1 MPNKEPMASSVNT
14 DEIRRRNDMR
24 FSVKTRICPMLGL
37 ALAVTSAC
45 NSDSISKTAAAAG
58 DGSGSHVDV
67 LCIGDRINNPPE
79 SFHYSYKYSDMSGS
93 AQKDADITPQVMDIT
108 IKDKSGSH
116 SFHGVHSNEA
126 SWSSAVVDLSNL
138 NMTAM
143 SSRLDSL
150 NNTSAIVRQSSE
162 PMNGYDTTKYSID
175 TANASSSDKKKFEFL
190 FGAGSF
196 EKGTAWVPADGCA
209 VKLVLDEAVQI
220 NGSLKNAHYEIE
232 RTKK

>member
-1 MPNKEPMASSVNT
+1 
-14 DEIRRRNDMR
+14 MR
-24 FSVKTRICPMLGL
+24 FSLKTWICPMLAL
-37 ALAVTSAC
+37 ALVVASAC
-45 NSDSISKTAAAAG
+45 NSSSVSKGAAAAA
-58 DGSGSHVDV
+58 DGPGSHIDV
-67 LCIGDRINNPPE
+67 LCMGDRISNPPE
-79 SFHYSYKYSDMSGS
+79 SFHYSYKYSDMAGS

-126 SWSSAVVDLSNL
+126 SWNSAVVDLSNL

-150 NNTSAIVRQSSE
+150 NNTSAIVRQGSE

-175 TANASSSDKKKFEFL
+175 TGNASSSDRQQFETL
-190 FGAGSF
+190 FGKGSF
-196 EKGTAWVPADGCA
+196 EKGTAWVPADGCIA
-209 VKLVLDEAVQI
+209 KIVLDEAVQI

-232 RTKK
+232 RIKK

>member
-1 MPNKEPMASSVNT
+1 
-14 DEIRRRNDMR
+14 MR
-24 FSVKTRICPMLGL
+24 FSATTSVFPIL
-37 ALAVTSAC
+37 ALSLVVAAAC
-45 NSDSISKTAAAAG
+45 NSSPVSKSAVASAE
-58 DGSGSHVDV
+58 SPGSHIDV
-67 LCIGDRINNPPE
+67 LCLGDRINTPPE
-79 SFHYSYKYSDMSGS
+79 PFRYRYKYSDASS
-93 AQKDADITPQVMDIT
+93 STQKDADITPQVMDIT
-108 IKDKSGSH
+108 IYDNSGSH

-150 NNTSAIVRQSSE
+150 NNTSAVVREGAE
-162 PMNGYDTTKYSID
+162 PLDGYDTTRYAID
-175 TANASSSDKKKFEFL
+175 TAKAASSDRTKFEFL

-196 EKGTAWVPADGCA
+196 EKGTAWAAADGCA

-232 RTKK
+232 RIRK

>member
-1 MPNKEPMASSVNT
+1 
-14 DEIRRRNDMR
+14 MR
-24 FSVKTRICPMLGL
+24 FSLTTRICPILGF
-37 ALAVTSAC
+37 ALVLTSAC
-45 NSDSISKTAAAAG
+45 NSSSISKTDVAAANGA
-58 DGSGSHVDV
+58 DGRIDV
-67 LCIGDRINNPPE
+67 LCIVDRINDPPE
-79 SFHYSYKYSDMSGS
+79 SFHYSYKYSDISGS
-93 AQKDADITPQVMDIT
+93 AQKDADITPQVMEIT

-126 SWSSAVVDLSNL
+126 SWNSAVVDLSNL

-162 PMNGYDTTKYSID
+162 PMNGYNTIKYSID
-175 TANASSSDKKKFEFL
+175 TASASSSDNKKFEFL

-209 VKLVLDEAVQI
+209 AKLVLDEAVQI

-232 RTKK
+232 RIKK

>member
-1 MPNKEPMASSVNT
+1 
-14 DEIRRRNDMR
+14 MR
-24 FSVKTRICPMLGL
+24 LSLKTWTCPMLGL
-37 ALAVTSAC
+37 ALVVTSAC
-45 NSDSISKTAAAAG
+45 NSSSVAKSASAAS
-58 DGSGSHVDV
+58 DGAGSHIDV
-67 LCIGDRINNPPE
+67 LCIGDRIDNPPE

-93 AQKDADITPQVMDIT
+93 GQKDADITPQVMDIT

-126 SWSSAVVDLSNL
+126 SWNSAVVDLSNL

-150 NNTSAIVRQSSE
+150 NNTSAIVRQNSE

-175 TANASSSDKKKFEFL
+175 TANASSSDRRQFETL
-190 FGAGSF
+190 FGKGSF
-196 EKGTAWVPADGCA
+196 EKGTAWVPGDECA

-232 RTKK
+232 RIKK

>member
-1 MPNKEPMASSVNT
+1 
-14 DEIRRRNDMR
+14 MR
-24 FSVKTRICPMLGL
+24 FLLTTWIGPMLGL
-37 ALAVTSAC
+37 ALVVTPAC
-45 NSDSISKTAAAAG
+45 NSDSKTAAASGNGA
-58 DGSGSHVDV
+58 GSHIDV
-67 LCIGDRINNPPE
+67 LCIGDRINDPPE

-93 AQKDADITPQVMDIT
+93 TQKDADITPQVMDMT

-143 SSRLDSL
+143 SSRLNSL
-150 NNTSAIVRQSSE
+150 DNTSAIVRQSSE
-162 PMNGYDTTKYSID
+162 PMNGYDATKYSID
-175 TANASSSDKKKFEFL
+175 TASASSSDKKKFEFL

-196 EKGTAWVPADGCA
+196 EKGTAWVAADGCA

-220 NGSLKNAHYEIE
+220 NGSLKNAHYEIQ
-232 RTKK
+232 RIKK

>member
-1 MPNKEPMASSVNT
+1 
-14 DEIRRRNDMR
+14 MR
-24 FSVKTRICPMLGL
+24 LSLKKWSCPMLGL
-37 ALAVTSAC
+37 ALVVTSAC
-45 NSDSISKTAAAAG
+45 NSSSVAKSTATAT
-58 DGSGSHVDV
+58 DGAGSHIDV
-67 LCIGDRINNPPE
+67 LCIADRIDNPPE

-175 TANASSSDKKKFEFL
+175 TANASSSDRQQFETL
-190 FGAGSF
+190 FGSGSF
-196 EKGTAWVPADGCA
+196 EKGTAWVSGDGCS
-209 VKLVLDEAVQI
+209 VKLVLDEAVQV
-220 NGSLKNAHYEIE
+220 NGSLKNAHYEIQ
-232 RTKK
+232 RIKK

>member
-1 MPNKEPMASSVNT
+1 
-14 DEIRRRNDMR
+14 
-24 FSVKTRICPMLGL
+24 MLGL

-45 NSDSISKTAAAAG
+45 NSSSVSKSAAAAA
-58 DGSGSHVDV
+58 DGPGSHIDV
-67 LCIGDRINNPPE
+67 LCVGDRINNPPE

-126 SWSSAVVDLSNL
+126 SWNSAVVDLSNL

-150 NNTSAIVRQSSE
+150 NGSSAIVRQSSE

-175 TANASSSDKKKFEFL
+175 TANASSNLRAQYTDKISRNAVL
-190 FGAGSF
+190 FGA
-196 EKGTAWVPADGCA
+196 EW
-209 VKLVLDEAVQI
+209 
-220 NGSLKNAHYEIE
+220 
-232 RTKK
+232 

>member
-1 MPNKEPMASSVNT
+1 
-14 DEIRRRNDMR
+14 MR
-24 FSVKTRICPMLGL
+24 FSLNKSWICPMLGL
-37 ALAVTSAC
+37 SLVVTTSC
-45 NSDSISKTAAAAG
+45 TSSVSKTEVASAAG
-58 DGSGSHVDV
+58 PGSHIDV

-126 SWSSAVVDLSNL
+126 SWNSAVVDLSNL

-175 TANASSSDKKKFEFL
+175 TANASSSDKKKFDFL
-190 FGAGSF
+190 FGTGSF

-220 NGSLKNAHYEIE
+220 NGSLKHAHYEIE
-232 RTKK
+232 RIKK

>member
-1 MPNKEPMASSVNT
+1 
-14 DEIRRRNDMR
+14 MR
-24 FSVKTRICPMLGL
+24 FSLKKSWICPMLGL
-37 ALAVTSAC
+37 ALVVTSAC
-45 NSDSISKTAAAAG
+45 NSSSGSKSAAAAA
-58 DGSGSHVDV
+58 DGPGSHMDV

-108 IKDKSGSH
+108 IKDQSGSH
-116 SFHGVHSNEA
+116 SFHGVRSNEA
-126 SWSSAVVDLSNL
+126 SWNSAVVDLSNL

-150 NNTSAIVRQSSE
+150 NNTSAIVRHSSE

-175 TANASSSDKKKFEFL
+175 TTNASSSDRQQFETL

-196 EKGTAWVPADGCA
+196 EKGTAWVPADGCVA
-209 VKLVLDEAVQI
+209 KIVLDEAVQI
-220 NGSLKNAHYEIE
+220 NGGLKNAHYEIQ
-232 RTKK
+232 RIKK

>member
-1 MPNKEPMASSVNT
+1 
-14 DEIRRRNDMR
+14 MR
-24 FSVKTRICPMLGL
+24 FLLTTWIGPMLGL
-37 ALAVTSAC
+37 ALVVTSAC
-45 NSDSISKTAAAAG
+45 NSDSTSKTAAASGNGA
-58 DGSGSHVDV
+58 GSHIDV
-67 LCIGDRINNPPE
+67 LFIGDRINDPPE

-93 AQKDADITPQVMDIT
+93 TQKDADITPQVMDIT

-143 SSRLDSL
+143 SSRLNSL
-150 NNTSAIVRQSSE
+150 DNTSAIVRQSSE
-162 PMNGYDTTKYSID
+162 PMNGYDATKYSID
-175 TANASSSDKKKFEFL
+175 TASASSSDKKKFEFL

-196 EKGTAWVPADGCA
+196 EKGTAWVAADGCA

-220 NGSLKNAHYEIE
+220 NGSLKNAHYEIQ
-232 RTKK
+232 RIKK